1 MSAAGVAGR
10 LLAGRLLA
18 SSSSRR
24 PPLTTVVPQLSS
36 RPLSTASDA
45 KIVVVGG
52 SGFVGS
58 AVCKA
63 AVERGASVFSVSRA
77 GKPASKQIAGSTWAS
92 QVTWLQG
99 DALEVADWPE
109 DYLKGAA
116 GVVSCVGSFGTH
128 DFMRKICGE
137 ANVRVFDEAGKRGVA
152 RAVFIGAHPFLE
164 VAPARHLLRGYYEG
178 KEMAEEALFAN
189 FSGGTGTS
197 IRPGMIHG
205 TRYVSDVPVPLSLV
219 GKPLEVIFGNEG
231 VRSAVGSL
239 PLPFG
244 LAGLLVPAASAERV
258 AKAAVE
264 ALMGAI
270 PEESHDRR
278 VVDVWALRKQT

>member
-1 MSAAGVAGR
+1 
-10 LLAGRLLA
+10 
-18 SSSSRR
+18 
-24 PPLTTVVPQLSS
+24 
-36 RPLSTASDA
+36 
-45 KIVVVGG
+45 
-52 SGFVGS
+52 
-58 AVCKA
+58 
-63 AVERGASVFSVSRA
+63 
-77 GKPASKQIAGSTWAS
+77 
-92 QVTWLQG
+92 
-99 DALEVADWPE
+99 
-109 DYLKGAA
+109 
-116 GVVSCVGSFGTH
+116 
-128 DFMRKICGE
+128 
-137 ANVRVFDEAGKRGVA
+137 
-152 RAVFIGAHPFLE
+152 
-164 VAPARHLLRGYYEG
+164 
-178 KEMAEEALFAN
+178 
-189 FSGGTGTS
+189 
-197 IRPGMIHG
+197 MIHG